1 MTRGTLRDTYV
12 AALQH
17 DLVDL
22 PDQAALVGVVRSP
35 MPWFAPAV
43 DENHPA
49 LGPPQTLL
57 ERIKQRAE
65 ELEADGLDDAEAHNT
80 AWDDVD
86 FERRYREHLHTND
99 EAQTAFEA
107 LRTRLLDGEDLVLVC
122 YENTEMK
129 RCHRTI
135 LREELADAL

>member
-1 MTRGTLRDTYV
+1 MSQGTLRDTYV
-12 AALQH
+12 VALQH

-22 PDQAALVGVVRSP
+22 PEEATLVGVVRSP
-35 MPWFAPAV
+35 THWFSPVV

-57 ERIKQRAE
+57 EQIKRRAE

-86 FERRYREHLHTND
+86 FERRYREHLNTD
-99 EAQTAFEA
+99 DDAQTAFEA
-107 LRTRLLDGEDLVLVC
+107 LHTRLLDGEGLVLVC
-122 YENTEMK
+122 YENTETK